1 VIVSVALD
9 EASLAREWIDAAA
22 PETSSLAHQALV
34 DPEHITAD
42 RLGITNIPTTVWID
56 EDDRVV
62 RPPVIA
68 PVDDLYK
75 EFTKI
80 DSAVHHEQLRAWVR
94 DGTLPPVR
102 EVEGPTPEHQ
112 EALAERRLGAFLYR
126 RGNAER
132 AAVHFGRAAELD
144 PMDFTIRRGT
154 LPMLGDDPFGA
165 TFFEFVAE
173 WMEAGSPGYKAADS
187 Q

>member
-1 VIVSVALD
+1 
-9 EASLAREWIDAAA
+9 
-22 PETSSLAHQALV
+22 
-34 DPEHITAD
+34 

-80 DSAVHHEQLRAWVR
+80 DSSVHHEQLRAWVR
-94 DGTLPPVR
+94 DGTLPPPR
-102 EVEGPTPEHQ
+102 AVEGPTPEHQ
-112 EALAERRLGAFLYR
+112 GALAERRLGAFLYR
-126 RGNAER
+126 SGNPAR
-132 AAVHFGRAAELD
+132 AGVHFARAAELD

-154 LPMLGDDPFGA
+154 LPMLGDDP
-165 TFFEFVAE
+165 
-173 WMEAGSPGYKAADS
+173 
-187 Q
+187 